1 MTFKE
6 NSMNPSIEFTRQSFR
21 TLRTNEKMRHCD
33 IAKQLGISEGEL
45 IACFLGMD
53 ATPSVAGEIQ
63 AIRLHPKWAEI
74 MNSIEPLGEVMALT
88 RNASCVHEKV
98 GTYKNTSQDGPVG
111 LLVGEIDL
119 RIFYHAWAHGFAVRE
134 MTKDGLQRS
143 LQFFDKAGM
152 AIHKIHL
159 RSQSNT
165 TKFDELL
172 HQFQSND
179 QAPGIQV
186 TSLDKPIAELPDRD
200 IDVTAWHQAWRAMKD
215 THDFFGLLRQFKVTR
230 TQGLRLANPEFVQ
243 ALPVT
248 CVKDLLEIASG
259 AGTPIMVFVG
269 NPGMLQIHSG
279 PIQKVMSVGSW
290 INVMDPR
297 FNLHLKMDSIA
308 QAWLVRKPT
317 DDGIVTSVELFNDTG
332 EAIAMFFGER
342 KPGTPELTAWRALV
356 DELLARSTAIEA

>member
-1 MTFKE
+1 MIH
-6 NSMNPSIEFTRQSFR
+6 SIQSIRQSFHV
-21 TLRTNEKMRHCD
+21 LRTYEKMRHRD

-45 IACFLGMD
+45 IGAFAGIN
-53 ATPSVAGEIQ
+53 TIPSDVGEMQ
-63 AIRLHPKWAEI
+63 AIRLHPKWVEI
-74 MNSIEPLGEVMALT
+74 MASVGSLGEVMALT

-98 GTYKNTSQDGPVG
+98 GIYKNASQDGPVG
-111 LLVGEIDL
+111 LSVGEIDL
-119 RIFYHAWAHGFAVRE
+119 RIFYHAWAHGFAVLE

-143 LQFFDKAGM
+143 LQFFDKVGV

-159 RSQSNT
+159 RSLSNV

-172 HQFQSND
+172 HQFKSND
-179 QAPGIQV
+179 QALGIQV
-186 TSLDKPIAELPDRD
+186 TSLDKPAAELLDRD
-200 IDVTAWHQAWRAMKD
+200 INVAAWHQSWRAMKD

-230 TQGLRLANPEFVQ
+230 TQGLRLADPEFVQ

-248 CVKDLLEIASG
+248 CAKDLLELAAS
-259 AGTPIMVFVG
+259 ASTPIMIFVG

-279 PIQKVMSVGSW
+279 SIQKVVSMGAW

-297 FNLHLKMDSIA
+297 FNLHLRSDSVA

-317 DDGIVTSVELFNDTG
+317 TDGIVTSVELFNDSG

-342 KPGTPELTAWRALV
+342 KPGRPELTAWRALV
-356 DELLARSTAIEA
+356 NELPARSTVIEV

>member
-1 MTFKE
+1 
-6 NSMNPSIEFTRQSFR
+6 MNPSIEFIHQSFR
-21 TLRTNEKMRHCD
+21 TLRTNEKMRHRD
-33 IAKQLGISEGEL
+33 IAQQLGVSEGEL
-45 IACFLGMD
+45 IATFTG
-53 ATPSVAGEIQ
+53 TNTIPSEVGKMQ

-74 MNSIEPLGEVMALT
+74 MNSIGSLGEVMALT

-98 GTYKNTSQDGPVG
+98 GTYQNASQQGPVG

-119 RIFYHAWAHGFAVRE
+119 RLFYHAWSYGFAVLE

-143 LQFFDKAGM
+143 LQFFDKAGV
-152 AIHKIHL
+152 AIHKIQL

-165 TKFDELL
+165 AKFDELL
-172 HQFQSND
+172 HQFQGDD
-179 QAPGIQV
+179 QSPGIQV
-186 TSLDKPIAELPDRD
+186 TSLDKPAAELPDRD
-200 IDVTAWHQAWRAMKD
+200 IDVTAWNQAWRTMKD

-230 TQGLRLANPEFVQ
+230 TQGLRLADPEFVQ

-248 CVKDLLEIASG
+248 CVKDLLDLAASN
-259 AGTPIMVFVG
+259 GTPLMVFVG

-279 PIQKVMSVGSW
+279 SIQKVMSVGSW

-297 FNLHLKMDSIA
+297 FNLHLQMDSVA

-317 DDGIVTSVELFNDTG
+317 DDGIVTSVELFNKDG

-342 KPGTPELTAWRALV
+342 KPGKPELSAWRNLV
-356 DELLARSTAIEA
+356 EKLLARSTAIEA

>member
-1 MTFKE
+1 
-6 NSMNPSIEFTRQSFR
+6 MNPSIEFIHQSFR
-21 TLRTNEKMRHCD
+21 TLRTNEKMRHRD

-45 IACFLGMD
+45 IASFLD
-53 ATPSVAGEIQ
+53 IDTNPSVAGEIQ
-63 AIRLHPKWAEI
+63 AIRLHPQWAEI
-74 MNSIEPLGEVMALT
+74 MVSIESLGEVMALT

-98 GTYKNTSQDGPVG
+98 GTYQNASQQGPVG

-119 RIFYHAWAHGFAVRE
+119 RIFYHAWAHGFVVRE

-143 LQFFDKAGM
+143 LQFFDKAGI

-172 HQFQSND
+172 HQFQSDD
-179 QAPGIQV
+179 QTLGIQV
-186 TSLDKPIAELPDRD
+186 TSLDKPAAELPDQD
-200 IDVTAWHQAWRAMKD
+200 IDVTAWHQAWRTMKD

-230 TQGLRLANPEFVQ
+230 TQGLRLADPEFVQ

-248 CVKDLLEIASG
+248 CVKDLLEIAAHAS
-259 AGTPIMVFVG
+259 TSIMVFVG

-279 PIQKVMSVGSW
+279 PIQKVISVGCW

-297 FNLHLKMDSIA
+297 FNLHLQMDSVA

-317 DDGIVTSVELFNDTG
+317 DDGIVTSVELFNKDG

-342 KPGTPELTAWRALV
+342 KPGKSELSAWRNLV
-356 DELLARSTAIEA
+356 EELLARSTATEA